1 MVDRF
6 KNDRERKIND
16 TKDEALYVDC
26 RFIFRSENYA
36 ERLFSHCKYIKS
48 EIRNRLIPQFL
59 KILVF

>member
-36 ERLFSHCKYIKS
+36 ERLFSHCKYIKT
-48 EIRNRLIPQFL
+48 ETYNRLTT
-59 KILVF
+59 